1 MQIEQKTDDLK
12 RVEKERDE
20 ASENIAELTKKR
32 DTIMAQWKAE
42 KAIEL
47 EASGT
52 CPTCGQQIPQE
63 QIAEKKKLFEAQ
75 KRQKLTE
82 LSEKG
87 QKTCSKSMIEAEK
100 DRESYKNEKIAQLQ
114 AEIKILETEKAA
126 IEKPEIID
134 FKQTEAYSKLCE
146 EAEKL
151 KALREDDGGASQ
163 EESPKAEEIM
173 QLRKEL
179 AACKNTLVEIEQN
192 KRLTKRTKELEAEEK
207 QLNTTK
213 ERLEEM
219 LYLAESFIIA
229 KVELIKQEING
240 LFKSVQF
247 KLFETQINGAIKEVC
262 EVLVPSDSGLVPFT
276 SANNAGKINAGI
288 EIINILSKHWDVQIP
303 IIVDNAE
310 SVTRL
315 ADSSSQI
322 IKLTVDE
329 NCKELKIEGVE

>member
-1 MQIEQKTDDLK
+1 
-12 RVEKERDE
+12 
-20 ASENIAELTKKR
+20 
-32 DTIMAQWKAE
+32 
-42 KAIEL
+42 
-47 EASGT
+47 
-52 CPTCGQQIPQE
+52 
-63 QIAEKKKLFEAQ
+63 
-75 KRQKLTE
+75 
-82 LSEKG
+82 
-87 QKTCSKSMIEAEK
+87 MIEAEK
-100 DRESYKNEKIAQLQ
+100 DKESYKNEKISQLQ
-114 AEIKILETEKAA
+114 AEIKALETEKAT

-134 FKQTEAYSKLCE
+134 FKQTEAHSKLCE

-151 KALREDDGGASQ
+151 KALREDDGDTSQ
-163 EESPKAEEIM
+163 EESPKEEEIM
-173 QLRKEL
+173 ALRKEL
-179 AACKNTLVEIEQN
+179 ATCKNTLVEIEQN

-315 ADSSSQI
+315 AQSDSQI

-329 NCKELKIEGVE
+329 SCKELKIEGEE